1 MREYD
6 DYIKLTRQY
15 LKQYN
20 QLKIAVQNLDDEIQ
34 AQETLLESESIPSV
48 RYGDDS
54 ISGGSGELNVTEA
67 AADRRIKAEKRIE
80 RMRQEK
86 NELER
91 ILRKIDRALDG
102 VSELDCELIRGHYIN
117 GESWQ
122 ILGDRHFCSE
132 KWARDRGGRALR
144 EVAYMVF
151 GIYVGPRQ
159 MRFVFEVLKKQ

>member
-1 MREYD
+1 MREYG
-6 DYIKLTRQY
+6 DYIRETRQY
-15 LKQYN
+15 LKKYN
-20 QLKIAVQNLDDEIQ
+20 QLKISVQNLDDEIR
-34 AQETLLESESIPSV
+34 AQEMLLESESIPSV
-48 RYGDDS
+48 RYGDDAV
-54 ISGGSGELNVTEA
+54 SGGRGELNVTEA
-67 AADRRIKAEKRIE
+67 AADRRIKAENRIE

-102 VSELDCELIRGHYIN
+102 VSELDCDLIRGHYIN

-122 ILGDRHFCSE
+122 VLGGRYFFSE

-151 GIYVGPRQ
+151 GIYVGARQ
-159 MRFVFEVLKKQ
+159 MRFVFSA

>member
-1 MREYD
+1 MREY

-15 LKQYN
+15 LKKYN
-20 QLKIAVQNLDDEIQ
+20 QLKIAVQNLDDEIH
-34 AQETLLESESIPSV
+34 AQEMLLESESISSV
-48 RYGDDS
+48 RYGDDAV
-54 ISGGSGELNVTEA
+54 SGGRGELNVTEA
-67 AADRRIKAEKRIE
+67 AADRRIKTEKRID

-86 NELER
+86 AELER

-102 VSELDCELIRGHYIN
+102 VSELDCDLVRGHYIN

-122 ILGDRHFCSE
+122 ALGDRHFCSE

-151 GIYVGPRQ
+151 GIYIGPRQ
-159 MRFVFEVLKKQ
+159 MRFVF

>member
-15 LKQYN
+15 LKKYN
-20 QLKIAVQNLDDEIQ
+20 QLKIAVQNLADEIH
-34 AQETLLESESIPSV
+34 AQEMLLESESIPSV
-48 RYGDDS
+48 RYGDDV
-54 ISGGSGELNVTEA
+54 IGGSSGELNVTEA
-67 AADRRIKAEKRIE
+67 AADRRIEAEKRIE

-86 NELER
+86 DELER
-91 ILRKIDRALDG
+91 ILRKVDRALEG
-102 VSELDCELIRGHYIN
+102 VSELDCDLVRGHYIN

-122 ILGDRHFCSE
+122 ALGDRHFCSE

-159 MRFVFEVLKKQ
+159 MRFVFP

>member
-15 LKQYN
+15 LKKYN
-20 QLKIAVQNLDDEIQ
+20 QIKIAVQNLNDEIR
-34 AQETLLESESIPSV
+34 AQEMLLENESIPSV
-48 RYGDDS
+48 RYGDDAV
-54 ISGGSGELNVTEA
+54 SGGRGELTSTEA
-67 AADRRIKAEKRIE
+67 AADRRIKAERRIE

-91 ILRKIDRALDG
+91 ILRKVDRALEG

-122 ILGDRHFCSE
+122 ELGDRHFCSE

-159 MRFVFEVLKKQ
+159 MRFVFSP